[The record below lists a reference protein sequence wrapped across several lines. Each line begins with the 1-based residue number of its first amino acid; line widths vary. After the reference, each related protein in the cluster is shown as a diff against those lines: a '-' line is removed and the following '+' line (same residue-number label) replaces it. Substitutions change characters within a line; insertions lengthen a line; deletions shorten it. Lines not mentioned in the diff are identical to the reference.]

1 MPFPKNSELTA
12 PSFKNSNPVIA
23 QSNDPP
29 VLPDYTPVVQGF
41 VPFANRIILKRD
53 ETTPNHPCPEDL
65 AVGELVLNAMT
76 GNLYTKLVSGQVVYY
91 PGTMV
96 CISPDKSPPSSFGV
110 TISVPET
117 FAEEAYTI
125 SLHGI
130 TLSTKK
136 TNELRFNPIMGV
148 SQGLPASFSLSYA
161 PTNAGPFVE
170 IARVTILGDYL
181 DTNFEFVY
189 KEDKT
194 FKALRAKFK
203 VGLYDNKSVGFLKVE
218 AA

>member
-1 MPFPKNSELTA
+1 MPFPKNSEST
-12 PSFKNSNPVIA
+12 PQFRDSNPPIVQNNQA
-23 QSNDPP
+23 P

-65 AVGELVLNAMT
+65 VVGELVLNAMT

-96 CISPDKSPPSSFGV
+96 CIGTGKLPSSTFGAN
-110 TISVPET
+110 IFVPET
-117 FAEEAYTI
+117 FAEDVYTI

-130 TLSTKK
+130 TLSTRK

-148 SQGLPASFSLSYA
+148 SQGLPLSFSLSYA

-170 IARVTILGDYL
+170 LARVTILGDYV
-181 DTNFEFVY
+181 DNSFEFIY
-189 KEDKT
+189 KDESE

-203 VGLYDNKSVGFLKVE
+203 AGIYDNKSVGFLKVE